1 MTAIAVVT
9 TVGNRKEARRLA
21 RALVEARLAA
31 CAHVSRIE
39 SVYAWKG
46 AIEQGKEYRVLF
58 KTIEE
63 HYPAAERAIRE
74 LHAYELPARIIG
86 STSPMAVQAVE
97 MLQCILQGR
106 ASAALPRS

>member
-74 LHAYELPARIIG
+74 LHAYELPAIHAFAMTHI
-86 STSPMAVQAVE
+86 SPDY
-97 MLQCILQGR
+97 
-106 ASAALPRS
+106 AAWIEENVGV